1 MMSGAKHATQQHTHI
16 FKANKASTPDFS
28 GMEALLF
35 YAAII
40 GIISI
45 SLELAE

>member
-1 MMSGAKHATQQHTHI
+1 MMSGQNMPHSSIHV
-16 FKANKASTPDFS
+16 FNANKASMPDFS
-28 GMEALLF
+28 GMKALLF